1 VSGRGGAVVCT
12 RGYLDPRPPMALA
25 RRRGAPPPGRG
36 ASDGA
41 SGRSLDNLAETTPP
55 TEDTTMG
62 VFLGRW
68 RTFKGPVRLTPIRHP
83 GVARGARADTLA
95 ISA

>member
-1 VSGRGGAVVCT
+1 
-12 RGYLDPRPPMALA
+12 MALA

-83 GVARGARADTLA
+83 GVARGKAQEQQRLHGVGGDARGARADTLA

>member
-1 VSGRGGAVVCT
+1 
-12 RGYLDPRPPMALA
+12 MALA

-41 SGRSLDNLAETTPP
+41 SDGARRSLDNLAETTPP

-68 RTFKGPVRLTPIRHP
+68 RTFKGPVRLALTRHP

>member
-1 VSGRGGAVVCT
+1 
-12 RGYLDPRPPMALA
+12 MALA

-41 SGRSLDNLAETTPP
+41 SDGARRSLDNLAETTPP

-62 VFLGRW
+62 VCLGRW
-68 RTFKGPVRLTPIRHP
+68 RTFKGPVRLAPTRHP
-83 GVARGARADTLA
+83 GVARGARADTLT